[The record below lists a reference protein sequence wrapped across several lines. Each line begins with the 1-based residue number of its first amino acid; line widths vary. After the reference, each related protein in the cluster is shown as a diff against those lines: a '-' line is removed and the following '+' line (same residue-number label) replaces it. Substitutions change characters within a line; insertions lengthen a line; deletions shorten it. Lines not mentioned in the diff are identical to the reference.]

1 MVRNIYEMLVWVGLF
16 AFFGWMLW
24 LVLRDSAAESKR
36 RSEIDT
42 SSAYTPPEPTWCSTR
57 SRNRRLR
64 RRRKN
69 GKA

>member
-1 MVRNIYEMLVWVGLF
+1 MVRNIYEMIVWVGLF

-24 LVLRDSAAESKR
+24 LLFRDSAAESKR

-42 SSAYTPPEPTWCSTR
+42 SSSYTPPEPTWRSTR

-64 RRRKN
+64 RRRN